1 MMQPQTC
8 PAVEIQCE
16 INGKPYSYAV
26 SPTMSLLHFLRGQ
39 GLISVKEGCS
49 VGECGACTVRVNG
62 TAIDSC
68 LYLAVWADGKS
79 IRTVEGERKGNELS
93 DVQQAFIDEGGGAMR
108 FLHPGSGDGER
119 RPARQDRSPSAD
131 RGGNPPRPVGQPLPL
146 YRLSERGAGGEE
158 VLQGVISCLPLR

>member
-1 MMQPQTC
+1 MMQPQSC

-16 INGKPYSYAV
+16 INGKPYSYV
-26 SPTMSLLHFLRGQ
+26 VPPTMSLLHFLRGQ

-93 DVQQAFIDEGGGAMR
+93 DVQQAFIDEGAVQCG
-108 FLHPGSGDGER
+108 FCTPGLVM
-119 RPARQDRSPSAD
+119 ASAALLD
-131 RGGNPPRPVGQPLPL
+131 KT
-146 YRLSERGAGGEE
+146 
-158 VLQGVISCLPLR
+158 